1 MNKAYSQ
8 CRLCPRGCGTDRS
21 VSRGFCGMGDK
32 VIIARADLHKWEEPP
47 VCTGSGSGAIFF
59 SGCSLRCC
67 YCQNYEISQQGKGY
81 EVSVDEL
88 ADMMLSLQD
97 KGACNINLVSAAHFV
112 PSVIAALEIAKP
124 RLSIPVMYNSSG
136 YESPNTLKSLQGYID
151 IYLPDIKYFSSE
163 LSNKYSSAPDYF
175 AVASEAVALMQRQ
188 TGKPKFSG
196 DAMVSGVIV
205 RHLVL
210 PSHREDSI
218 NIMRYLGKTFAPDD
232 ILLSVMRQ
240 YVPVFRSCEYPE
252 IDRRLTSF
260 EYNKVL
266 DEAEK
271 YGFRWY
277 IQDKAASCTDFI
289 PQFYSEK

>member
-1 MNKAYSQ
+1 
-8 CRLCPRGCGTDRS
+8 
-21 VSRGFCGMGDK
+21 MGES
-32 VIIARADLHKWEEPP
+32 IMIARADLHKWEEPP

-81 EVSVDEL
+81 EVSIDEL
-88 ADMMLSLQD
+88 ADIMLSLQE

-112 PSVIAALEIAKP
+112 PSVIMALDKVKP
-124 RLSIPVMYNSSG
+124 RLHIPIMYNSSG
-136 YESPNTLKSLQGYID
+136 YESIETLKSLHGYID

-163 LSNKYSSAPDYF
+163 LSQKYSHATDYF
-175 AVASEAVALMQRQ
+175 EVASRAISEMIRQ
-188 TGKPKFSG
+188 TGKPQFSG
-196 DAMVSGVIV
+196 DAMTRGVIV

-210 PSHREDSI
+210 PSHRDDSI
-218 NIMRYLGKTFAPDD
+218 EIMRYLGKTFAPDD
-232 ILLSVMRQ
+232 ILLSIMRQ

-277 IQDKAASCTDFI
+277 IQDKTASSTDFI
-289 PQFYSEK
+289 PQFYDKK